1 MLSKNHN
8 GNSSIRRFAV
18 LFLLQISFFA
28 KAHKYFEDR
37 NITHIVILFSCHLEK
52 KKKKK
57 MKEDFLR
64 ISEGVIHLNIY
75 DCPMT

>member
-8 GNSSIRRFAV
+8 GNTSIRRFAV
-18 LFLLQISFFA
+18 LFFLQISFFA

-52 KKKKK
+52 KKK

-64 ISEGVIHLNIY
+64 ISEGVLHLNIY
-75 DCPMT
+75 DSPMI